1 MTTMYIIGAILLLV
15 EWYLIKHTY
24 STECRGRYSEEEA
37 EDWKPVKMPV
47 WVVILWIPL
56 TALPYVGGI
65 IGVIAF
71 LIVYLKYACDPDSD
85 YYNSRQYYTYWRIRN
100 SFLLKQI

>member
-1 MTTMYIIGAILLLV
+1 MYIIGIILLLV

-24 STECRGRYSEEEA
+24 STKIYGYYDEEEA
-37 EDWKPVKMPV
+37 KDWKPVKLLI
-47 WVVILWIPL
+47 WVIILWILL

-65 IGVIAF
+65 IGVITF
-71 LIVYLKYACDPDSD
+71 LIVYLKYACNPDSD
-85 YYNSRQYYTYWRIRN
+85 HYCSRQYYTYWRIRN